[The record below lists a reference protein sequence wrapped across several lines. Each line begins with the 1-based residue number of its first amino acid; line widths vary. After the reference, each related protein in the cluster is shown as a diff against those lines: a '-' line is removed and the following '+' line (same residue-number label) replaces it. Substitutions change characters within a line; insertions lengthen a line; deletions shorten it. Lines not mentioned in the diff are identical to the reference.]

1 MPLEQFWGRAAR
13 ASWVRKNPDA
23 RLIFR
28 RLCGAD
34 TPVRGRCIC
43 FCFLSQPYTSLP
55 CELHFAA
62 LSRTRVSEPHERSDS
77 SLRSICGNGEVH
89 RDAGLSFHRL
99 PVLEVRLQVPLLH
112 SLASCGPQDARP
124 TENMQLLDLPLS
136 PNERLHTHSSL
147 PLLLPPHPTNTRR

>member
-99 PVLEVRLQVPLLH
+99 PVLEVRLEGTLLH
-112 SLASCGPQDARP
+112 SLARCGRQDALAN
-124 TENMQLLDLPLS
+124 ENMQLLDFAVS
-136 PNERLHTHSSL
+136 RDERPETSCARHVHLAL
-147 PLLLPPHPTNTRR
+147 ERA

>member
-99 PVLEVRLQVPLLH
+99 PVLEVRLEVPLLH
-112 SLASCGPQDARP
+112 STASCGRP
-124 TENMQLLDLPLS
+124 EASATENMQRPGCAVS
-136 PNERLHTHSSL
+136 RNERLQTDC
-147 PLLLPPHPTNTRR
+147 